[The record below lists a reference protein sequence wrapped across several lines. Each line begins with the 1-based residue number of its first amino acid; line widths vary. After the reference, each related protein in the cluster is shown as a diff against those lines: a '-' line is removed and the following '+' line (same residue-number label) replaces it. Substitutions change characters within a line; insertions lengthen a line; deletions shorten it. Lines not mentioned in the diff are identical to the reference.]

1 MTQPPSAAPG
11 LDAAPGTGAS
21 PAPVRTAVV
30 TGGSRGIGRAIAHE
44 LAARGARVVL
54 TCREDVAR
62 AERTVTEITDRGGQA
77 VAVVAD
83 VRELAAVRALADRVS
98 GEFGGADIL
107 VNNAGVIKDALLP
120 FLKEEDW
127 DYVLDVDLKGA
138 FRVTKSLLRSMLHK
152 GWGRIVNIV
161 SVSGIS
167 GHAGQ
172 TNYSAAKGGLIAFT
186 KALALELAK
195 REITVNAVAPGLI
208 STEIIAH
215 LKEHEVRQFL
225 ERIPM
230 GRFGT
235 PEEVAAVV
243 GFLTSDR
250 AAYVTGQVWR
260 VDGGMA

>member
-1 MTQPPSAAPG
+1 
-11 LDAAPGTGAS
+11 
-21 PAPVRTAVV
+21 V
-30 TGGSRGIGRAIAHE
+30 
-44 LAARGARVVL
+44 RVVL
-54 TCREDVAR
+54 TYRQNAAGAEEAAAAIR
-62 AERTVTEITDRGGQA
+62 AAGGTA
-77 VAVVAD
+77 VAAPLD
-83 VRELAAVRALADRVS
+83 VREAGTVRALAERVQE
-98 GEFGGADIL
+98 EFGGADIL

-138 FRVTKSLLRSMLHK
+138 FRVTKSLLRPMLHRR
-152 GWGRIVNIV
+152 WGRIINIV

-186 KALALELAK
+186 KALALELAT
-195 REITVNAVAPGLI
+195 RGITVNAVAPGLI

-215 LKEHEVRQFL
+215 LKENEVRQFV
-225 ERIPM
+225 ERIPI

-235 PEEVAAVV
+235 PEEIAAVV
-243 GFLTSDR
+243 GFLASERTS
-250 AAYVTGQVWR
+250 YVTGQVWR